1 MILNK
6 MGLKHNAKESVIERT
21 LGLFLRDCFEKQDE
35 FKKLK
40 QECEI
45 VYEDCDL
52 DSSGSE
58 DDDLTSEAPETV
70 VSENYNQSSVQ
81 NLQSLSSDFS
91 FIDRWDSEILKEGEK
106 QGQILQYLS
115 KLGAPQ
121 TQLTYLCQ
129 QFGWRTCF
137 RDSHGMD
144 GQFEV
149 SAVVDID
156 YKNVKR
162 QLV

>member
-81 NLQSLSSDFS
+81 NL
-91 FIDRWDSEILKEGEK
+91 
-106 QGQILQYLS
+106 
-115 KLGAPQ
+115 
-121 TQLTYLCQ
+121 
-129 QFGWRTCF
+129 
-137 RDSHGMD
+137 
-144 GQFEV
+144 
-149 SAVVDID
+149 
-156 YKNVKR
+156 
-162 QLV
+162 